1 MGVEWKSRTELLLGN
16 ECLEKLEKANV
27 LVVGIGGVGG
37 AATEML
43 VRAGIGNITII
54 DADTVNESNI
64 NRQLNALTGTV
75 GFKKVEVTKSRMKDI
90 NPELNITVID
100 IFLTGENI
108 ESFFAN
114 TDFNFV
120 VDAID
125 TIEPKINLISY
136 CINNKIPVVSAMGA
150 GGRINPEL
158 IKITDIS
165 KTNQC
170 ALAKVVRRELKLK
183 GIYKGL
189 PVVFSPE
196 IVNKNAVLP
205 VSGERNKKSTVG
217 TISYMPALFGCHMAS
232 YVIRQIIKNDC
243 I

>member
-1 MGVEWKSRTELLLGN
+1 MGVEWKSRTELLLGI
-16 ECLEKLEKANV
+16 EGVEKLESSNV

-43 VRAGIGNITII
+43 VRAGIGNITIV

-64 NRQLNALTGTV
+64 NRQLNALRCTV
-75 GFKKVEVTKSRMKDI
+75 GLKKVEVTKKRMKDI
-90 NPELNITVID
+90 NPEINIVASD
-100 IFLTGENI
+100 NFLTGENI
-108 ESFFAN
+108 DSFFENN
-114 TDFNFV
+114 TFNFV

-136 CINNKIPVVSAMGA
+136 CINNNIPVVSAMGA
-150 GGRINPEL
+150 GGRIDPEL
-158 IKITDIS
+158 IRITDIS

-170 ALAKVVRRELKLK
+170 ALAKVVRRELKER

-196 IVNKNAVLP
+196 IVNKNAVIP
-205 VSGERNKKSTVG
+205 VTGERNKKSTVG
-217 TISYMPALFGCHMAS
+217 TISYMPALFGCHLAS
-232 YVIRQIIKNDC
+232 YVIRQLIKND
-243 I
+243 

>member
-1 MGVEWKSRTELLLGN
+1 MGVEWKSRTELLLGI
-16 ECLEKLEKANV
+16 EGVEKLESSNV

-43 VRAGIGNITII
+43 VRAGIGNITIV

-64 NRQLNALTGTV
+64 NRQLNALRGTV
-75 GFKKVEVTKSRMKDI
+75 GLKKVEVTKKRMKDI
-90 NPELNITVID
+90 NPEINIVTSD
-100 IFLTGENI
+100 YFLTGENI
-108 ESFFAN
+108 DSFFEN
-114 TDFNFV
+114 KTFNFV

-136 CINNKIPVVSAMGA
+136 CINNNIPVVSAMGA
-150 GGRINPEL
+150 GGRIDPEL
-158 IKITDIS
+158 IRITDIS

-170 ALAKVVRRELKLK
+170 ALAKVVRRELKER

-196 IVNKNAVLP
+196 IVNKNAVIP
-205 VSGERNKKSTVG
+205 VTGERNKKSTVG
-217 TISYMPALFGCHMAS
+217 TISYMPALFGCHLAS
-232 YVIRQIIKNDC
+232 YVIRQLIKND
-243 I
+243 